1 VSIQAEKKTWIQRWA
16 EGIEVSGLSSLVLL
30 LIEATYAFR
39 FLGNHLF
46 LITRPLMSG
55 ILEETTI
62 ERAATLLNNP
72 ESLAQLKAHL
82 EGRDI

>member
-1 VSIQAEKKTWIQRWA
+1 MSVQAKQTSWIQRWA
-16 EGIEVSGLSSLVLL
+16 EDIKVSGLSSPVLL
-30 LIEATYAFR
+30 FIEATYAFR

-46 LITRPLMSG
+46 LITRPLMGG

-62 ERAATLLNNP
+62 ERATTLLNDP

>member
-1 VSIQAEKKTWIQRWA
+1 MSVQAKQTSWIQRWA
-16 EGIEVSGLSSLVLL
+16 EDIKVSGLSSLVLL

-62 ERAATLLNNP
+62 KRAATLLNNP